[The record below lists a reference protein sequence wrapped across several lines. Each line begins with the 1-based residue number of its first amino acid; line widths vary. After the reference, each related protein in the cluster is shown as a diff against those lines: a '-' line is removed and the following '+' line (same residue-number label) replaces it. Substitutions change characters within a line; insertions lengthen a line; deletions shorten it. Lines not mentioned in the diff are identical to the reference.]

1 MIGRPR
7 LIPAILVLS
16 GLLLTSCGSPG
27 CPTNL
32 SQNPQQAGSA
42 SALSGSPD
50 SSSVGSETAEEV
62 FTRIAAQVPTASLV
76 KVYTEDDDP
85 NRLRGRPNGSTSKIA
100 FADSRISKADT
111 DGTQKDAIERA
122 GSIEVFPDA
131 DLAKGR
137 AEYIQGVLKS
147 SGLGAEYDYLQGPV
161 LVRVTGNLSPS
172 KARDYERALG

>member
-1 MIGRPR
+1 MQVRRRPTD
-7 LIPAILVLS
+7 LSQIPNKLVLHRRYRAHPIHPPS
-16 GLLLTSCGSPG
+16 E
-27 CPTNL
+27 
-32 SQNPQQAGSA
+32 
-42 SALSGSPD
+42 
-50 SSSVGSETAEEV
+50 SETAEEV
-62 FTRIAAQVPTASLV
+62 FNRIAAQGPTASLV

-85 NRLRGRPNGSTSKIA
+85 NRLLGRPNGYTSKIA

-111 DGTQKDAIERA
+111 DGTQKDAIERS

>member
-7 LIPAILVLS
+7 LIPATLVLS
-16 GLLLTSCGSPG
+16 GLLLTSCASPG

-85 NRLRGRPNGSTSKIA
+85 NRLRGRPNGYTSKICLRGLSDLEGRYRRDA
-100 FADSRISKADT
+100 EGRYRTGRFDRGVSRR
-111 DGTQKDAIERA
+111 GPGE
-122 GSIEVFPDA
+122 GSRRVHP
-131 DLAKGR
+131 GR
-137 AEYIQGVLKS
+137 
-147 SGLGAEYDYLQGPV
+147 P
-161 LVRVTGNLSPS
+161 
-172 KARDYERALG
+172 